1 MTEQSMPTDQETSL
15 ADLKQVVAEFVHERD
30 WEQFHSP
37 KNISMALAIEVAELM
52 EHFQWISMDE
62 SRDCRDDADK
72 LQEVSEELA
81 DCMCYLLAMANQLNL
96 DISTSLLQKMKK
108 NRLKYPAQEFQGRYG
123 HKHQLSDVDP
133 SQEAED

>member
-1 MTEQSMPTDQETSL
+1 MSEQELSTDANTTL
-15 ADLKQVVAEFVHERD
+15 GDLRELVREFVEERN
-30 WEQFHSP
+30 WKKFHSP
-37 KNISMALAIEVAELM
+37 KNLSMALAIEAGELM

-62 SRDCRDDADK
+62 SRDCRDDAEK

-123 HKHQLSDVDP
+123 HKQQRSDVDP
-133 SQEAED
+133 SQSDED

>member
-1 MTEQSMPTDQETSL
+1 MTEQSITTDQATSL
-15 ADLKQVVAEFVHERD
+15 AVLKQVVAEFVHERD

-37 KNISMALAIEVAELM
+37 KNISMALAIEAAELM

-62 SRDCRDDADK
+62 SRSCRDDADK
-72 LQEVSEELA
+72 LQEVGEELA

-108 NRLKYPAQEFQGRYG
+108 NRLKYPAQEFHGRYG
-123 HKHQLSDVDP
+123 HKHQLLKVDP
-133 SQEAED
+133 PQGDEG

>member
-1 MTEQSMPTDQETSL
+1 MTTDQQTSL
-15 ADLKQVVAEFVHERD
+15 ADLKHVVAEFVQERD

-62 SRDCRDDADK
+62 SRACRDDAGK
-72 LQEVSEELA
+72 LQEIGEELA
-81 DCMCYLLAMANQLNL
+81 DCMCYLLAMANQLDL

-123 HKHQLSDVDP
+123 HKHQLLEIDP
-133 SQEAED
+133 PQDDNA

>member
-1 MTEQSMPTDQETSL
+1 MSTDQETSL

-37 KNISMALAIEVAELM
+37 KNISMALAIEVAELR
-52 EHFQWISMDE
+52 EHFQWSSRAE
-62 SRDCRDDADK
+62 SRDCRDDAEK

-123 HKHQLSDVDP
+123 HKQQRSDVDP
-133 SQEAED
+133 SQSDED